1 MCLVETKH
9 HFLDVCIMLVGIQVK
24 AAPPKSL
31 EPNIKAKYD
40 WGKYAT
46 NKNWY
51 LDQLSATGSNRKSI
65 HTENEPPWS
74 ILTWSMSI
82 GHDCCPGPFNVDQ
95 EPRDTDSF
103 PKRLWDS
110 CSTKYEIYVR
120 KYSLRGHHA
129 STLKGQTLK
138 ILYGIAVC
146 VQHWRGRS
154 HKHRR
159 ETQTDFK
166 LILTRVGRA
175 PF

>member
-1 MCLVETKH
+1 MHNACWHPGKSGATK
-9 HFLDVCIMLVGIQVK
+9 IVGTK
-24 AAPPKSL
+24 PK
-31 EPNIKAKYD
+31 
-40 WGKYAT
+40 GKIWLGDIC
-46 NKNWY
+46 KQKRNWY

-110 CSTKYEIYVR
+110 CSTKSEIYVR
-120 KYSLRGHHA
+120 KYSPRGHHA
-129 STLKGQTLK
+129 STLKGPTRK
-138 ILYGIAVC
+138 ILCGIAIC

-159 ETQTDFK
+159 ETHTDFK